1 MSNNIFKNLNID
13 HIDIEDPRYQ
23 KLKETFTEE
32 IKKRFTC
39 EDYEPIV
46 K

>member
-1 MSNNIFKNLNID
+1 MSNIYKNLNIENVD
-13 HIDIEDPRYQ
+13 ESDSRYL

-32 IKKRFTC
+32 IKLRFTC

-46 K
+46 R